1 MVSVFWGKF
10 TSVFSNVVT
19 VVACKTLTFWAGPDK
34 PSAELGTLF
43 ERIKAA
49 GFVRISRHCSR
60 ILRILS
66 GGGIQ
71 LTVAT
76 YII

>member
-1 MVSVFWGKF
+1 M
-10 TSVFSNVVT
+10 FSDVVT
-19 VVACKTLTFWAGPDK
+19 VVACETLTFWAGPDN